1 MGSFDDDRGRTL
13 FHWHV
18 LSFMSVQFHTLTID
32 KVVHDTADTVAI
44 SLSVPEAI
52 APLFHY
58 KAGQY
63 LTLKIDIDGV
73 SHRRNYSLCSSPAL
87 DEPLTIAVKKVST
100 GVVSAW
106 LKDHVQ
112 PGQQLEVY
120 PPMGNFTKELRPGN
134 ARHYLMIAGGSG
146 ITPILSIVKSVLHVE
161 PQSIVTLFYANR
173 NEASIIFDHTL
184 QQLAAQY
191 PERFR
196 LVHVLEEPATSGRT
210 FVLGQLSSSVFS
222 ELIPAWVPSF
232 DVVDAF
238 VCGPEPM
245 MDLAIAELRSRGLA
259 DERIHR
265 EYFTL
270 STSSMSQE
278 QSSASSNE
286 LVTRR
291 VRIRLYGQEHEF
303 DVEPDETIL
312 SAAQRA
318 NLDPPYACQIGAC
331 CTCRAKLLQ
340 GTAIMDE
347 REALSDDEIDDGY
360 ILTCQAHPTSDGVIA
375 DYDQ

>member
-1 MGSFDDDRGRTL
+1 
-13 FHWHV
+13 
-18 LSFMSVQFHTLTID
+18 MSVQFHTLTID
-32 KVVHDTADTVAI
+32 QVVHDTADTVAI

-52 APLFHY
+52 APLFQY

-106 LKDHVQ
+106 LNDHVQ
-112 PGQQLEVY
+112 PGQELEVY
-120 PPMGNFTKELRPGN
+120 PPMGNFTKELRPDH
-134 ARHYLMIAGGSG
+134 ARHYVMIAGGSG
-146 ITPILSIVKSVLHVE
+146 ITPILSIIKSVLRIQ
-161 PQSIVTLFYANR
+161 PQSIVTLIYANR
-173 NEASIIFDHTL
+173 NESSIIFDGAL
-184 QQLAAQY
+184 QELAGAY
-191 PERFR
+191 TNRLR
-196 LVHVLEEPATSGRT
+196 LVHVLEEPATSGRA
-210 FVLGQLSSSVFS
+210 FVHGQLSSSVFS
-222 ELIPAWVPSF
+222 ELIPVWVPSF
-232 DVVDAF
+232 DVVDTF

-245 MDLAIAELRSRGLA
+245 MDLAIAELRARGLA

-270 STSSMSQE
+270 STSSMNTE

-286 LVTRR
+286 LVSRR

-331 CTCRAKLLQ
+331 CTCRAKLVQ

-347 REALSDDEIDDGY
+347 REALSDDEIADGY
-360 ILTCQAHPTSDGVIA
+360 VLTCQAHPTSDGVFA